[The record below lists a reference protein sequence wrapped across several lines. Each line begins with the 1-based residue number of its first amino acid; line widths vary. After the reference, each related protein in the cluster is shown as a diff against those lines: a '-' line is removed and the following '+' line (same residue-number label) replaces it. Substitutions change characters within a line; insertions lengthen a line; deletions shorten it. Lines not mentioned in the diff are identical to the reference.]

1 MATPKK
7 QDSPIKK
14 SPGKKIKL
22 KKFVNE
28 LDLKD
33 KSKLKAAV
41 LKYDVDQDK
50 APKIVGIGKGQV
62 AEKILK
68 VAEEHRI
75 PFYEDPSLID
85 LLSKLEIQSEVPP
98 QLYNLVAEVLS
109 FVYKLD
115 RLAKKKALV
124 TNKFNSKR
132 NQT

>member
-1 MATPKK
+1 MTPKK
-7 QDSPIKK
+7 KTVQNTQKNT
-14 SPGKKIKL
+14 GKKIKL
-22 KKFVNE
+22 KKYVNE
-28 LDLKD
+28 LDLKE

-41 LKYDVDQDK
+41 LKYDVDKDK
-50 APKIVGIGKGQV
+50 APKIVGLGKGQV
-62 AEKILK
+62 AEKILQ

-115 RLAKKKALV
+115 RLAKKKAMV
-124 TNKFNSKR
+124 TKKFTPKNK
-132 NQT
+132 T